1 MVASLPERSSFSE
14 RIHERWLELFPD
26 TFKKAF
32 DLLSALSDFQ
42 PAANEVFRAFEIS
55 PEEIELVIVGQD
67 PYPKSGDA
75 MGLAFSINPNKA
87 LPKSLTNIFKELKD
101 DLGVERSNG
110 DLRDWQAQGVLLIN
124 RILTVPTGH
133 SLGHKNIGWE
143 EFTEE
148 IIAYLGRSGK
158 VALLMGNSAQEMA
171 KYFDKKVMTAH
182 PSPLSAYRG
191 FFGSKPFS
199 RANELLNKPINW

>member
-1 MVASLPERSSFSE
+1 MVASLPEQFD
-14 RIHERWLELFPD
+14 IHPQWLELFPD
-26 TFKKAF
+26 SFRKAF
-32 DLLSALSDFQ
+32 ELLSKQSDYQ
-42 PAANEVFRAFEIS
+42 PTTTDVFKAFEIS
-55 PEEIELVIVGQD
+55 PEKINLVIVGQD
-67 PYPKSGDA
+67 PYPKAGDA
-75 MGLAFSINPNKA
+75 MGLAFSTRPNSP
-87 LPKSLTNIFKELKD
+87 LPKSLSNIFKELKD
-101 DLGVERSNG
+101 DLGIDRNNG
-110 DLRDWQAQGVLLIN
+110 DLRDWQVQGIFLIN

-171 KYFDKKVMTAH
+171 KYFDKKVLTAH
-182 PSPLSAYRG
+182 PSPLSAHRG

-199 RANELLNKPINW
+199 KVNHLLNEPIIW